1 MKKRILIALA
11 ILLLVPWLGS
21 ALLFSLLS
29 GVSVGSLLSGLRL
42 GPAILAAYGSERLRG
57 EAIFANLDHPQAAA
71 VLREAFGQG
80 VSPSDGRMLY
90 DLIVANGYRR
100 VLDIG
105 TARGYGAIW
114 FGLAA
119 KKTGGKV
126 TTIEIDPAVAAE
138 ACENFR
144 RAGLADVID
153 SRINDGLL
161 EVPALPGEFDF
172 VFMDTGAP
180 LNKQF
185 LDLLAGRITP
195 GGTIA
200 AHNAFG
206 FQATQPDFLKAITT
220 DPGLETR
227 IVTTFSGGISIT
239 VMRFRGAGLRPA
251 TAAFLPPAFH
261 SYRKAVIGLTLVA
274 RRAGR

>member
-1 MKKRILIALA
+1 MK
-11 ILLLVPWLGS
+11 
-21 ALLFSLLS
+21 
-29 GVSVGSLLSGLRL
+29 
-42 GPAILAAYGSERLRG
+42 
-57 EAIFANLDHPQAAA
+57 
-71 VLREAFGQG
+71 EAFGRG
-80 VSPSDGRMLY
+80 VRPSDGRMLH
-90 DLIVANGYRR
+90 DLILANGYRR

-138 ACENFR
+138 ARGNIR
-144 RAGLADVID
+144 RAGLADIVD
-153 SRINDGLL
+153 SRINDALL
-161 EVPALPGEFDF
+161 EIPALPGEFDF
-172 VFMDTGAP
+172 VFMDAGAP

-206 FQATQPDFLKAITT
+206 FQATQPEFLKAITT
-220 DPGLETR
+220 DPNLETR
-227 IVTTFSGGISIT
+227 IVTTFSGGISMT
-239 VMRFRGAGLRPA
+239 VVRASTRS
-251 TAAFLPPAFH
+251 LP
-261 SYRKAVIGLTLVA
+261 
-274 RRAGR
+274 RRR

>member
-21 ALLFSLLS
+21 ALLFSLFS
-29 GVSVGSLLSGLRL
+29 GVSAGSLLSGLQL
-42 GPAILAAYGSERLRG
+42 GPAILAAYGSERLRS
-57 EAIFANLDHPQAAA
+57 EAIFTGLGQQQAVA
-71 VLREAFGQG
+71 VLKEAFGRG
-80 VSPSDGRMLY
+80 VRPSDGRMLY
-90 DLIVANGYRR
+90 DLIVAKGYRR

-114 FGLAA
+114 FGLAV

-126 TTIEIDPAVAAE
+126 ITIEIDPAVAAE
-138 ACENFR
+138 ARQNIS
-144 RAGLADVID
+144 RAGFADVIE
-153 SRINDGLL
+153 SRINDALL
-161 EVPALPGEFDF
+161 EIPALSGEFDF
-172 VFMDTGAP
+172 VFIDTGAP
-180 LNKQF
+180 LNKRF

-220 DPGLETR
+220 DPNLETR

-239 VMRFRGAGLRPA
+239 KVLGAGLR
-251 TAAFLPPAFH
+251 
-261 SYRKAVIGLTLVA
+261 R
-274 RRAGR
+274 